1 MATLLFI
8 LLKMC
13 HENVSVMT
21 TKISI
26 SRLLNSEIYQPV
38 LKVLDTAK
46 QNNSPNTKFSEN

>member
-13 HENVSVMT
+13 HENGSVMT